1 MLIDIGGRQG
11 KKMKYV
17 RYYHISICLISQ
29 SIWGVQVYYA
39 LFNLVQYIIIIIRW
53 LTESVG

>member
-11 KKMKYV
+11 KKGKYV

-39 LFNLVQYIIIIIRW
+39 LFNLVQYIIIRW